1 MARYRIRWFRVS
13 YLAFLLVLI
22 ISILSSVLYVRGLLV
37 KYEASQPER
46 QVEAAISELAAQAQD
61 KDAFWSK
68 YQLANVDNGI
78 KDKYIKLFS
87 AEDLAFSVQGG
98 AAEDE
103 LNYQVKAQGMPIA
116 EVNLKAQGP
125 AVSKLIVFSMR
136 DWAIESYKPIL
147 EKRNY
152 SIIVPEKFT
161 VSADGVLLSVE
172 DAKKSGDG
180 KVEYTINDAYLL
192 PEIAITSDDGKSVE
206 HTLQGTKI
214 LPKIYDYALTLP
226 STITVKVNGVVSEGA
241 KTADGKYKH
250 LVMQVEKPEIILSD
264 LFGNTIN
271 YEGETIPLT
280 YRLIEAPENYTV
292 QLDGKK
298 IPDGAISKG
307 VPRKYDILE
316 GLVENLPVQ
325 ARYEVAVL
333 KTDAV
338 VTVKDGEGKDV
349 ALQEGEDEF
358 DFTVGAKTSDTI
370 PKEIADKVDVLKV
383 AQNWSLFMSND
394 YSFAN
399 MQKLIL
405 PESNHYK
412 VAKAYANGVDKN
424 FISIHSLL
432 NPPFTDSEVK
442 NFCQIT
448 EDSFS
453 VEISFIKHMQLGGG
467 KKIEDAMNDTFFF
480 VKKDGK
486 WLLAGMKE
494 VQVNEK

>member
-1 MARYRIRWFRVS
+1 MAGYRIRWFRVS

-22 ISILSSVLYVRGLLV
+22 VSILSSVLYVRGLLV

-46 QVEAAISELAAQAQD
+46 QVEVAVSELATQAQD
-61 KDAFWSK
+61 KEAFWNK
-68 YQLANVDNGI
+68 YQLAAVDNGT

-87 AEDLAFSVQGG
+87 DKNLVFTVQGG
-98 AAEDE
+98 AAEDV

-116 EVNLKAQGP
+116 EVSLKAQGP
-125 AVSKLIVFSMR
+125 VVSKLVVFSMR

-161 VSADGVLLSVE
+161 VSADGVLLSA
-172 DAKKSGDG
+172 DKAKKSGDG
-180 KVEYTINDAYLL
+180 KLEYAINDAYLL

-206 HTLQGTKI
+206 YTLQGTKI
-214 LPKIYDYALTLP
+214 LPQIYDYALTLP
-226 STITVKVNGVVSEGA
+226 STITVKVNGVVSEGT

-250 LVMQVEKPEIILSD
+250 LVMQVEKPEIIISD

-271 YEGETIPLT
+271 YEGGTVPLT

-292 QLDGKK
+292 QLDGAK

-325 ARYEVAVL
+325 ARYEVAIL
-333 KTDAV
+333 KADAT
-338 VTVKDGEGKDV
+338 VTVKDAEGKDV
-349 ALQEGEDEF
+349 ALEEGETEF
-358 DFTVGAKTSDTI
+358 DFTESAKTTDTV
-370 PKEIADKVDVLKV
+370 PKEISDDVDVLKV
-383 AQNWSLFMSND
+383 AQTWSLYMSND
-394 YSFAN
+394 KTFAEVE
-399 MQKLIL
+399 KFIL
-405 PESNHYK
+405 RESNHYK
-412 VAKAYANGVDKN
+412 VAKAYAS
-424 FISIHSLL
+424 SIDRQFVSLHSLG
-432 NPPFTDSEVK
+432 NPPFTDNQVK

-453 VEISFIKHMQLGGG
+453 VEVSFIKHMNVGGG
-467 KKIEDAMNDTFFF
+467 KKVEDTMNDTFFF
-480 VKKDGK
+480 VKKGGK

-494 VQVNEK
+494 VVSNEK